1 MSTLVASL
9 IVIGTVAA
17 SSPTSAQPEAPS
29 PPFTLP
35 YPNYGQPVAPRPR
48 FRYEPGK
55 SPPPG
60 YHFEQNPRKGFLI
73 SGVITFGL
81 PYVISASIAMV
92 SQNKADIWLLVPVVG
107 PIGSLAAGRA
117 ECQKVERRE
126 CTAETLIAIGLGFD
140 IAFQTAGAMLFAAG
154 FVFPKKEWVS
164 DYEVGGRASPS
175 FSWSI
180 TPRIDAEGRVGI
192 NVAGTIF

>member
-1 MSTLVASL
+1 MSPLVASL
-9 IVIGTVAA
+9 IAFGTVAA
-17 SSPTSAQPEAPS
+17 SRPTSAQPEAPS
-29 PPFTLP
+29 SPFALP
-35 YPNYGQPVAPRPR
+35 YPNYSQPIAPGPR
-48 FRYEPGK
+48 LRYEPGK

-60 YHFEQNPRKGFLI
+60 YHFEQNPRKGFVI
-73 SGVITFGL
+73 SGAVTFAL
-81 PYVISASIAMV
+81 PYVISATIAMV
-92 SQNKADIWLLVPVVG
+92 SQNEADLWLLVPIVG
-107 PIGSLAAGRA
+107 PIGTLAAGRA
-117 ECQKVERRE
+117 ECQKAERRE
-126 CTAETLIAIGLGFD
+126 CTAETFIAIGLGFD

-164 DYEVGGRASPS
+164 DYEAAARASPS